1 MPPQDNSRNTIIFVV
16 IAAIMLMAYSYFVM
30 QPQAE
35 RRKAAQQAAAEQ
47 TATAPT
53 AGAPSSAPGAVVYTT
68 DRTVALARGGARV
81 PIKTGTV
88 TGSLSLR
95 GARIDDL
102 FLTDYQETIEPGS
115 PAVELFRPEGMRHAY
130 HAQFGWNGP
139 NVPGGV
145 PGPQTPWRLTEGAT
159 LTPTTPVTLTWDNGA
174 GLRFTR
180 KTAIHN
186 Q

>member
-35 RRKAAQQAAAEQ
+35 RRKAAQQAAVAEQ
-47 TATAPT
+47 TSGVPVAA
-53 AGAPSSAPGAVVYTT
+53 ASPGAVTFTT

-81 PIKTGTV
+81 PIKTDTV

-102 FLTDYQETIEPGS
+102 FLTRYQ
-115 PAVELFRPEGMRHAY
+115 
-130 HAQFGWNGP
+130 
-139 NVPGGV
+139 
-145 PGPQTPWRLTEGAT
+145 
-159 LTPTTPVTLTWDNGA
+159 
-174 GLRFTR
+174 
-180 KTAIHN
+180 
-186 Q
+186 